1 MYKYILFDL
10 DGTIADSGE
19 GIINGVIYALGK
31 YGIKETNKDILNSFI
46 GPPLVDAFMKNYSF
60 TREKALEAVK
70 FYREFY
76 PKEGIYQNTLYSGID
91 NVIKTLKQEGKTL
104 VLATSKPLPFAEI
117 ILKQYDLLKYFDY
130 VIGATF
136 DGKLNYKSDVIRVAL
151 EKSGATDKSLA
162 IMIGD
167 RHHDIEG
174 AKQNAIDSIGVLYG
188 YGDFAEHKAAGA
200 SYIAESTEDILK
212 IINEN

>member
-19 GIINGVIYALGK
+19 GIMNGVIYALEK
-31 YGIKETNKDILNSFI
+31 FGIKESNKEVLNSFI

-60 TREKALEAVK
+60 SNEKALEAVR

-76 PKEGIYQNTLYSGID
+76 PREGIYQNTLYDGVD
-91 NVIKTLKQEGKTL
+91 YLIKELKQQGKTL
-104 VLATSKPLPFAEI
+104 ILATSKPLPFAEI
-117 ILKQYDLLKYFDY
+117 ILKQYDLLKYFDF
-130 VIGATF
+130 VVGAPF
-136 DGKLNYKSDVIRVAL
+136 DGKLNYKKDVIRVAL
-151 EKSGATDKSLA
+151 EKSGITDKAEA

-174 AKQNAIDSIGVLYG
+174 ANENGIDSIGVLYG
-188 YGDFAEHKAAGA
+188 YGDYSELKNAGA
-200 SYIAESTEDILK
+200 NFIAETTMDIVK
-212 IINEN
+212 IINGI

>member
-19 GIINGVIYALGK
+19 GIINGVIYALDK
-31 YGIKETNKDILNSFI
+31 FGITETNNEVLNNFI

-60 TREKALEAVK
+60 SKEQALEAVRL
-70 FYREFY
+70 YREFY
-76 PKEGIYQNTLYSGID
+76 PREGIYQNSLYGGID
-91 NVIKTLKQEGKTL
+91 KTIKTLKEMGKTL

-117 ILKQYDLLKYFDY
+117 ILKQYDLLKYFDFI
-130 VIGATF
+130 IGATF
-136 DGKLNYKSDVIRVAL
+136 DGKLNYKTDVIRVAL
-151 EKSGATDKSLA
+151 QQSGIADKSEA

-174 AKQNAIDSIGVLYG
+174 AKDNDLDSIGVLYG
-188 YGDFAEHKAAGA
+188 YGDLLELKKAGA
-200 SYIAESTEDILK
+200 NFIAESPKDILK